1 MTIDKQKLD
10 TYLSK
15 VKHSVPTLQVYI
27 ESGKTEDVYQ
37 FSSTH
42 LNQTFHSA
50 SVGKV
55 FCATLIMKAIEE
67 ARLSLD
73 SRITDYLDNTML
85 NNLFVYKGVDY
96 KDSVTVEILLNHT
109 SGVND
114 YFEGKTI
121 NNTPFLDS
129 VFKQKDHLYTPKELL
144 DFTRH
149 HQHAVGKPKD
159 RFYYSDTGY
168 VLLGLLL
175 EAVYS
180 MPYYKIL
187 KEKLITPLNL
197 TQTALCFHDPNF
209 NQKALAP
216 LYFNHQDMSQATSLS
231 CDYSGGGLQTT
242 TKDLASFLKALFQGN
257 IISKKSLQK
266 MMHTKYRFHG
276 IMRYGLGL
284 VEIKFH
290 KIMPWKLNYP
300 TLYGGLGSLSV
311 HAFYDPK
318 HDDVYIINLGDAS
331 KMRLS
336 FMVLTRLARELKRIN
351 RNLT

>member
-1 MTIDKQKLD
+1 MTINKRKLD

-15 VKHSVPTLQVYI
+15 VKKTVPTLQVYI
-27 ESGKTEDVYQ
+27 ESGKTGDVYQ

-67 ARLSLD
+67 TQLSLD
-73 SRITDYLDNTML
+73 SHITNYLDNTIL
-85 NNLFVYKGVDY
+85 NNVFVYKGIDY
-96 KDSVTVEILLNHT
+96 KDSVTVETLLNHT

-114 YFEGKTI
+114 YFEGKTT
-121 NNTPFLDS
+121 NNKPFLDI
-129 VFKQKDHLYTPKELL
+129 VFKQKDHLYTPQELL

-149 HQHAVGKPKD
+149 HQHAVGKPNSQ
-159 RFYYSDTGY
+159 FYYSDTGY

-209 NQKALAP
+209 NQSTLAP
-216 LYFNHQDMSQATSLS
+216 LYFNHQEMSQATSLS
-231 CDYSGGGLQTT
+231 CDFSGGGLQTT
-242 TKDLASFLKALFQGN
+242 TKDLAVFLKSLFQGD
-257 IISKKSLQK
+257 IIGKKSLQK
-266 MMHTKYRFHG
+266 MLHAKHRFHG

-290 KIMPWKLNYP
+290 KIMPWKIHYP

-318 HDDVYIINLGDAS
+318 HDDVYIINLGDTS

-336 FMVLTRLARELKRIN
+336 FMILTRLASELKSVN
-351 RNLT
+351 KNLT